1 MGEGR
6 VIRLPAEFTLLTQTT
21 QMKINAQ
28 TLALAGWS
36 DEQIDRYY
44 TLLNRKQK
52 HGLTAL
58 SPEGRSFMRSARQ
71 AVETVEKAHTAA
83 LVAGRKNRLTGKT
96 PVEGKKHYRWVE
108 AEIAVYEANTE
119 LAVDEI
125 NAYVI
130 IKKEIL
136 RALSLYQPVLSML
149 DTTKRN
155 QFKAPIAELLSLA
168 LTYPGARV
176 ARFDNTA
183 AETALRAEFPED
195 WNDRW
200 TNHYEE
206 LQIVAIPL
214 TDELDYT
221 TYVRPEIERLTR
233 EIYPSVAATV

>member
-1 MGEGR
+1 
-6 VIRLPAEFTLLTQTT
+6 
-21 QMKINAQ
+21 
-28 TLALAGWS
+28 
-36 DEQIDRYY
+36 
-44 TLLNRKQK
+44 
-52 HGLTAL
+52 
-58 SPEGRSFMRSARQ
+58 MRSARQ
-71 AVETVEKAHTAA
+71 AVEAVEKAHTAA
-83 LVAGRKNRLTGKT
+83 LVAGRKNRLSGKN

-155 QFKAPIAELLSLA
+155 QFKPPIAELLSLA
-168 LTYPGARV
+168 TTYPGARV
-176 ARFDNTA
+176 ARFDNAA
-183 AETALRAEFPED
+183 AEEALRNEFPDD
-195 WNDRW
+195 WNDKW

-214 TDELDYT
+214 SDELDYIGV
-221 TYVRPEIERLTR
+221 VRPEIERLTR
-233 EIYPSVAATV
+233 EIYPSVAV